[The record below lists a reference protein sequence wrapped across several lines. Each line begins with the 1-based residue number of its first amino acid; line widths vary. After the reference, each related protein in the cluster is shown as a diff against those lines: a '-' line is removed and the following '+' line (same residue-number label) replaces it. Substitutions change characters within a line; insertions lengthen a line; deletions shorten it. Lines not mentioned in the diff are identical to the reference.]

1 MYPAYAKWVQSH
13 RDLPVRLNQ
22 WCNVVVGARVLLV
35 GLHFHVSIAFRA
47 CFLSFEH
54 EAVFKRFWTTKFVLI
69 INHVVLLIKIS
80 LFFFFLYWLALSL
93 QRWEFKHPQ
102 PFLRTREFLWQE
114 GHSAFATFQEAAD
127 EVGAVLY
134 SACAFL
140 ALCFVIWLMLCNT
153 CLKI

>member
-54 EAVFKRFWTTKFVLI
+54 EAVFKGFWTTKFVLI
-69 INHVVLLIKIS
+69 INHVLLLIKIS
-80 LFFFFLYWLALSL
+80 CFFFSYTDWLCPCSAGNSSTRSLSSALGSSCGRRGTAPL
-93 QRWEFKHPQ
+93 PPSRRQ
-102 PFLRTREFLWQE
+102 LTR
-114 GHSAFATFQEAAD
+114 
-127 EVGAVLY
+127 
-134 SACAFL
+134 
-140 ALCFVIWLMLCNT
+140 
-153 CLKI
+153 